1 MNRAVK
7 LAMPEKF
14 DVIVVGAGPAGTSC
28 ALVCAQ
34 KGLNVLLIERGEYPG
49 SKNVMGGVLYRKQ
62 MEELIPEFWKEAPLE
77 RPVIEQRFWM
87 MDKESV
93 VQFGYKGLEWGVEP
107 YNNFTV
113 LRAQFDQWF
122 AKKAVEAGA
131 LLINETV
138 VTECIVENGKVV
150 GVRTDRPNGE
160 VYADV
165 VVLADGVNSL
175 LSKQLGFH
183 KEFRPD
189 EVALTVM
196 EVINLPK
203 EKINDRFNLEDN
215 QGCTIEI
222 FGDSTKGNLGTAFLY
237 TNKDS
242 LNIGVGTTLSS
253 MIKSKMKPYELLDYL
268 KTHPMVKPML
278 QGGESQEYLAHLI
291 PEGGYR
297 SVPKVAGNGVVVVG
311 DAAQLVNAIHRE
323 GSNMAMHSGLLAAET
338 VIEAKYRG
346 DYSES
351 SLNLYRQKLYD
362 SFIIKDLEKYKDA
375 THTFENN
382 PQYFKEYVPMMNK
395 AMSKFFTVDGTPKRE
410 KQKEIMK
417 SVTAERGTM
426 KVIQDIYR
434 AWKAVK

>member
-1 MNRAVK
+1 MS
-7 LAMPEKF
+7 EKF

-28 ALVCAQ
+28 AYNCA
-34 KGLNVLLIERGEYPG
+34 KNGLKVLLIERGEYPG

-62 MEELIPEFWKEAPLE
+62 MEDIIPEFWKEAPLE
-77 RPVIEQRFWM
+77 RPVVEQRFWM

-93 VQFGYKGLEWGVEP
+93 VQFGYKGLEWAVEP

-122 AKKAVEAGA
+122 AQKAVEQGA

-138 VTECIVENGKVV
+138 VTECIVENGKVI
-150 GVRTDRPNGE
+150 GVRTDRPDGE
-160 VYADV
+160 AFADV

-183 KEFRPD
+183 REFRPD

-203 EKINDRFNLEDN
+203 DKINDRFNLEGN
-215 QGCTIEI
+215 HGTTIEI

-253 MIKSKMKPYELLDYL
+253 MIKAKLKPYELLDYL
-268 KTHPMVKPML
+268 KKHPMVRPYL
-278 QGGESQEYLAHLI
+278 EGGESAEYLAHLI
-291 PEGGYR
+291 PEGGFN
-297 SVPKVAGNGVVVVG
+297 SVPRVAGNGVLVVG

-323 GSNMAMHSGLLAAET
+323 GSNMAMASGQMAAEAI
-338 VIEAKYRG
+338 VEAKKDG
-346 DYSES
+346 DFSEN
-351 SLNLYRQKLYD
+351 SLNRYKEALFG

-375 THTFENN
+375 AHTFETY
-382 PQYFKEYVPMMNK
+382 PQYFKEYLPMMNK

-410 KQKEIMK
+410 KQKEIMR
-417 SVTAERGTM
+417 SVTAEKGTF
-426 KVIQDIYR
+426 KVMQDIYR

>member
-1 MNRAVK
+1 
-7 LAMPEKF
+7 MPEKF
-14 DVIVVGAGPAGTSC
+14 DVIVVGAGPGGTACAFTCAKAG
-28 ALVCAQ
+28 L
-34 KGLNVLLIERGEYPG
+34 KVLLIERGEYPG

-93 VQFGYKGLEWGVEP
+93 VSFGYKGLDWGKEP

-122 AKKAVEAGA
+122 AQKAVEQGV

-138 VTECIVENGKVV
+138 VTECLVENGKVV
-150 GVRTDRPNGE
+150 GVRTDRPDGDLL
-160 VYADV
+160 ADV

-183 KEFRPD
+183 REFRPD

-203 EKINDRFNLEDN
+203 EKINDRFNLSDN

-253 MIKSKMKPYELLDYL
+253 MIKAKLKPYDLLDYL
-268 KTHPMVKPML
+268 KNHPMVKPL
-278 QGGESQEYLAHLI
+278 IEGGESAEYLAHLI
-291 PEGGYR
+291 PEGGYH
-297 SVPKVAGNGVVVVG
+297 SVPKVVGHGVVVVG

-323 GSNMAMHSGLLAAET
+323 GSNMAMSSGKMAAEA
-338 VIEAKYRG
+338 VIRAKERNDFSEAG
-346 DYSES
+346 
-351 SLNLYRQKLYD
+351 LNSYKEALFG
-362 SFIIKDLEKYKDA
+362 SFIMKDLEKYKDA

-382 PQYFKEYVPMMNK
+382 PQYFRDYVPMMNK
-395 AMSKFFTVDGTPKRE
+395 AAQKFFTVDGTPKRD
-410 KQKEIMK
+410 KQKEIMRSITK
-417 SVTAERGTM
+417 EKGTF
-426 KVIQDIYR
+426 KVLQDVYR

>member
-1 MNRAVK
+1 
-7 LAMPEKF
+7 MPEKF

-28 ALVCAQ
+28 AYSCA
-34 KGLNVLLIERGEYPG
+34 KSGLKVLLIERGEYPG

-62 MEELIPEFWKEAPLE
+62 MEEIIPEFWKEAPLE
-77 RPVIEQRFWM
+77 RPVVEQRFWM

-93 VQFGYKGLEWGVEP
+93 VQFGYKGLEWAVEP

-122 AKKAVEAGA
+122 AQKAVEAGA

-150 GVRTDRPNGE
+150 GVRTDRPDGE
-160 VYADV
+160 AFADV

-183 KEFRPD
+183 REFRPD

-203 EKINDRFNLEDN
+203 EKINERFNLEGN
-215 QGCTIEI
+215 HGTTIEI

-253 MIKSKMKPYELLDYL
+253 MIKAKLKPYELLDYL
-268 KTHPMVKPML
+268 KKHPMVRPYL
-278 QGGESQEYLAHLI
+278 EGGESAEYLAHLI
-291 PEGGYR
+291 PEGGFH
-297 SVPKVAGNGVVVVG
+297 SVPRVAGNGVLVVG

-323 GSNMAMHSGLLAAET
+323 GSNMAMASGKMAAEAI
-338 VIEAKYRG
+338 VEAKKDG
-346 DYSES
+346 NFSEK
-351 SLNLYRQKLYD
+351 SLNRYKEALYG

-375 THTFENN
+375 AHTFEKY
-382 PQYFKEYVPMMNK
+382 PQYFKEYLPMVNQ
-395 AMSKFFTVDGTPKRE
+395 AMSKFFTVDGTPKKE
-410 KQKEIMK
+410 KQKEIMR
-417 SVTAERGTM
+417 SMTAEKGTF
-426 KVIQDIYR
+426 KVMQDIYR

>member
-1 MNRAVK
+1 
-7 LAMPEKF
+7 MPEKF
-14 DVIVVGAGPAGTSC
+14 DVIIVGAGPAGTSC
-28 ALVCAQ
+28 AFVCA
-34 KGLNVLLIERGEYPG
+34 KNGLNVLLIERGEYPG

-93 VQFGYKGLEWGVEP
+93 VQFGYKGLEWGQEP

-122 AKKAVEAGA
+122 AQKAVEAGA
-131 LLINETV
+131 LLVNETV
-138 VTECIVENGKVV
+138 VTECLVEDGKVV
-150 GVRTDRPNGE
+150 GVRTDRPDGE
-160 VYADV
+160 VFADV

-175 LSKQLGFH
+175 LGKQLGFH

-196 EVINLPK
+196 EVINLSK
-203 EKINDRFNLEDN
+203 DKINERFNLSEN

-253 MIKSKMKPYELLDYL
+253 MIKAKLKPYELLDYL
-268 KTHPMVKPML
+268 KTHPMVKPFL
-278 QGGESQEYLAHLI
+278 EGGESAEYLAHLI

-323 GSNMAMHSGLLAAET
+323 GSNMAMASGKMAAET
-338 VIEAKYRG
+338 IILAKHEG
-346 DYSES
+346 DFSES
-351 SLNLYRQKLYD
+351 SLNRYREELYG
-362 SFIIKDLEKYKDA
+362 SFIMKDLEKYKDA
-375 THTFENN
+375 THVFEKY
-382 PQYFKEYVPMMNK
+382 PQYLRDYVPMVNR
-395 AMSKFFTVDGTPKRE
+395 AASKFFTVDGTPKKD
-410 KQKEIMK
+410 KQKEIMR
-417 SVTAERGTM
+417 SVTGEKGTIRVL
-426 KVIQDIYR
+426 KDIYR

>member
-1 MNRAVK
+1 MS
-7 LAMPEKF
+7 EKF

-28 ALVCAQ
+28 AYTCA
-34 KGLNVLLIERGEYPG
+34 KNGLKVLQIERGEYPG

-62 MEELIPEFWKEAPLE
+62 MEELIPQFWQEAPLE
-77 RPVIEQRFWM
+77 RPIIEQRIWM
-87 MDKESV
+87 MDKESTV
-93 VQFGYKGLEWGVEP
+93 TFGYKGLEWGVEP

-122 AKKAVEAGA
+122 AQKGVEEGV

-138 VTECIVENGKVV
+138 VNECIVENGKVV
-150 GVRTDRPNGE
+150 GVRTDRPDGE

-175 LSKQLGFH
+175 LGKQLGFH
-183 KEFRPD
+183 KELRPD

-203 EKINDRFNLEDN
+203 EKINERFNLENN

-253 MIKSKMKPYELLDYL
+253 MINAKLKPYDLLDYL
-268 KTHPMVKPML
+268 KTHPMVKPL
-278 QGGESQEYLAHLI
+278 LAGGESAEYLAHLI
-291 PEGGYR
+291 PEGGFR
-297 SVPKVAGNGVVVVG
+297 SVPKVAGNGVLVVG
-311 DAAQLVNAIHRE
+311 DAAQFVNAIHRE
-323 GSNMAMHSGLLAAET
+323 GSNMAMASGKMAAEAI
-338 VIEAKYRG
+338 IEAKERN
-346 DYSES
+346 DFSEA
-351 SLNLYRQKLYD
+351 SLNSYRDALSA
-362 SFIIKDLEKYKDA
+362 SFIMKDLEKYKDA

-382 PQYFKEYVPMMNK
+382 PQYFREYVPMLNR
-395 AMSKFFTVDGTPKRE
+395 AANSFFTVDGTSKKD
-410 KQKEIMK
+410 KQKEIINGIK
-417 SVTAERGTM
+417 AQKGTFN
-426 KVIQDIYR
+426 VIKDLYR

>member
-1 MNRAVK
+1 
-7 LAMPEKF
+7 MPEKF
-14 DVIVVGAGPAGTSC
+14 DVIIVGAGPAGTSC
-28 ALVCAQ
+28 AFVCA
-34 KGLNVLLIERGEYPG
+34 KNGLNVLLIERGEYPG

-93 VQFGYKGLEWGVEP
+93 VQFGYKGLEWGQEP

-122 AKKAVEAGA
+122 AQKAVEAGA
-131 LLINETV
+131 LLVNETV
-138 VTECIVENGKVV
+138 VTECLVEDGKVV
-150 GVRTDRPNGE
+150 GVRTDRPDGDVFAN
-160 VYADV
+160 V

-175 LSKQLGFH
+175 LGKQLGFH

-196 EVINLPK
+196 EVINLSK
-203 EKINDRFNLEDN
+203 DKINERFNLSEN

-253 MIKSKMKPYELLDYL
+253 MIKAKLKPYELLDYL
-268 KTHPMVKPML
+268 KTHPMVKPFL
-278 QGGESQEYLAHLI
+278 EGGESAEYLAHLI

-323 GSNMAMHSGLLAAET
+323 GSNMAMASGKMAAET
-338 VIEAKYRG
+338 IILAKHEG
-346 DYSES
+346 DFSES
-351 SLNLYRQKLYD
+351 SLNRYREELYG
-362 SFIIKDLEKYKDA
+362 SFIMKDLEKYKDA
-375 THTFENN
+375 THVFEKY
-382 PQYFKEYVPMMNK
+382 PQYLRDYVPMVNR
-395 AMSKFFTVDGTPKRE
+395 AASKFFTVDGTPKKD
-410 KQKEIMK
+410 KQKEIMR
-417 SVTAERGTM
+417 SVTGEKGTIRVL
-426 KVIQDIYR
+426 KDIYR

>member
-1 MNRAVK
+1 
-7 LAMPEKF
+7 MPEKF
-14 DVIVVGAGPAGTSC
+14 DVIIVGAGPAGTAC
-28 ALVCAQ
+28 AYTCA
-34 KGLNVLLIERGEYPG
+34 KNGLNVLQIERGEYPG

-62 MEELIPEFWKEAPLE
+62 MEEIIPEFWKEAPLE
-77 RPVIEQRFWM
+77 RPVVEQRFWM

-93 VQFGYKGLEWGVEP
+93 VSFGYKGLEWGMEP

-122 AKKAVEAGA
+122 AQKAVEAGA
-131 LLINETV
+131 LLITETV
-138 VTECIVENGKVV
+138 VTECIVENGKVI
-150 GVRTDRPNGE
+150 GVRTDRPDGE
-160 VYADV
+160 VFADV

-175 LSKQLGFH
+175 LGKQLGFH

-203 EKINDRFNLEDN
+203 ETINDRFNLSEN

-222 FGDSTKGNLGTAFLY
+222 FGDATKGNLGTAFLY

-253 MIKSKMKPYELLDYL
+253 MIKAKLKPYDLLDYL
-268 KTHPMVKPML
+268 KNHPMVKPFL
-278 QGGESQEYLAHLI
+278 EGGESAEYLAHLI
-291 PEGGYR
+291 PEGGYH
-297 SVPKVAGNGVVVVG
+297 SVPKVAGDGVVVVG

-323 GSNMAMHSGLLAAET
+323 GSNMAMASGKMAAET
-338 VIEAKYRG
+338 IVEAKQRN
-346 DYSES
+346 DFSAS
-351 SLNLYRQKLYD
+351 SLNKYREALYN

-375 THTFENN
+375 THTFENH
-382 PQYFKEYVPMMNK
+382 PQYLREYVPMMNRV
-395 AMSKFFTVDGTPKRE
+395 ASKMFTVDGTPKRD
-410 KQKEIMK
+410 KQKEIIR
-417 SVTAERGTM
+417 SVRNEKGTFNVL
-426 KVIQDIYR
+426 KDIYR

>member
-1 MNRAVK
+1 
-7 LAMPEKF
+7 MPEKF
-14 DVIVVGAGPAGTSC
+14 DVIVVGAGPAGTAC
-28 ALVCAQ
+28 AYTCA
-34 KGLNVLLIERGEYPG
+34 KGGLNVLLIERGEYPG
-49 SKNVMGGVLYRKQ
+49 AKNVMGGVLYRQQ

-77 RPVIEQRFWM
+77 RPVVEQRFWM

-93 VQFGYKGLEWGVEP
+93 LSFGYKGLEWAVEP

-150 GVRTDRPNGE
+150 GVRTDRPDGE

-203 EKINDRFNLEDN
+203 EKINDRFNLTDN

-237 TNKDS
+237 TNKES

-253 MIKSKMKPYELLDYL
+253 MIKAKLKPYDLLDYL
-268 KTHPMVKPML
+268 KTHPMVKPFL
-278 QGGESQEYLAHLI
+278 EGGESAEYLAHLI
-291 PEGGYR
+291 PEGGLR
-297 SVPKVAGNGVVVVG
+297 SVPKVAGNGVLVVG

-338 VIEAKYRG
+338 VIEAKNRG
-346 DYSES
+346 NYSEA
-351 SLNLYRQKLYD
+351 SLNSYREALYN
-362 SFIIKDLEKYKDA
+362 SFIIKDLDKYKDA
-375 THTFENN
+375 AHTFEKY
-382 PQYFKEYVPMMNK
+382 PQYFKEYLPMMNQ
-395 AMSKFFTVDGTPKRE
+395 AASKFFTVDGTPKRD
-410 KQKEIMK
+410 KQKQIIK
-417 SVTAERGTM
+417 SMTAERGTLR
-426 KVIQDIYR
+426 VLQDIYR